1 MSIKYVTHLNLS
13 QNQLENAVIHKSATA
28 PSSPVEGQMYY
39 NTTDHTFRVYNGTKW
54 LAFADIDGA
63 MAIHGDEF
71 HSKTYEDTANKD
83 TVSLTNSDTNYPSS
97 KLVTTEL
104 NKKLDSSAAYVH
116 PNHTGDVTSNGDGAT
131 TISNNAV
138 TTDKINAAAVTNAKL
153 ASMTAN
159 TIKGAISAGAPIDL
173 TPTQVRTMINVADG
187 ANNYIHPTYT
197 YTAPT
202 NGTGT
207 TLSSVDFLSTLTVV
221 NGHVTGATKRN
232 LVAGSNVSITASA
245 DGNVT
250 IASTDTNTTY
260 SAGTGL
266 SLSGTTFNHS
276 NSVTAGSA
284 SEGGATRTL
293 AFGGTFNIPS
303 VDYDAQGHIT
313 GKGSITLTM
322 PANPN
327 TDTVTRMKVGA
338 GGTLRSGDFT
348 FLPGTNVSLVEN
360 PDRTY
365 TWSATDTTYSA
376 GNGLTLSTTTFA
388 LGTPGTVTATSTNGV
403 TASSHTHAIDATV
416 AATASKIMVRD
427 ASGRAQIAAPAADAD
442 IANKGYVDG
451 LLAANDAMVYK
462 GIIDASTNPNYPI
475 ANAGDT
481 YKISVAGR
489 IGGASGPR
497 VEVGDMVICINDGSA
512 AGTHATVG
520 SNWNIIQVNIDGAVI
535 GPASS
540 TADAIALFDGASGKL
555 LKNSAKTLSGLTTD
569 IVAAV
574 NIKTLDTTATTAQ
587 STSASEAIK
596 GTGTVV
602 LHKIAKTGTYSDLIG
617 TPTIGNGQLTI
628 SGGTDLNVTAGG
640 TFTANATGNTTTT
653 LSHSNVTRS
662 NTTNNSATLS
672 PGGTTTIVDTV
683 TSSATGHI
691 TATNTKTITLDS
703 AIPRKAA
710 ANIMGGSTSWVFTHN
725 LNTKDITASVI
736 EIASGDIVY
745 ADISATTVNTVT
757 VAFASTIP
765 ASTYR
770 IVVIG

>member
-28 PSSPVEGQMYY
+28 PSSPVEGQIYY
-39 NTTDHTFRVYNGTKW
+39 NTTDHTFRVYDGTKW
-54 LAFADIDGA
+54 LAFADVDSA
-63 MAIHGDEF
+63 MSIHGDEF

-116 PNHTGDVTSNGDGAT
+116 PNHTGDVTSSGDGAT

-187 ANNYIHPTYT
+187 ANNYSHPTYT
-197 YTAPT
+197 YTTPT
-202 NGTGT
+202 SGTGT
-207 TLSSVDFLSTLTVV
+207 TLSSVDFISTLTVV

-232 LVAGSNVSITASA
+232 LVAGNNVSITAA
-245 DGNVT
+245 ANGDVT

-303 VDYDAQGHIT
+303 VNYDAQGHIT

-348 FLPGTNVSLVEN
+348 FLPGTNISLVEN

-388 LGTPGTVTATSTNGV
+388 LGTPSTITGASTNSTTST
-403 TASSHTHAIDATV
+403 SHTHAIDATV

-427 ASGRAQIAAPAADAD
+427 ASGRAQIANPSAAAD

-489 IGGASGPR
+489 IGGASGPS

-540 TADAIALFDGASGKL
+540 TADAIALFDGTSGKL
-555 LKNSAKTLSGLTTD
+555 LKNSSKTLSGLTSD

-628 SGGTDLNVTAGG
+628 SGGTDLSVTAGG

-653 LSHSNVTRS
+653 LSHSNVTRT

-683 TSSATGHI
+683 SSSATGHI
-691 TATNTKTITLDS
+691 TGANTKTITLDS

-710 ANIMGGSTSWVFTHN
+710 ANITGGSTSWVFTHN

-736 EIASGDIVY
+736 EIATGDIVY

-757 VAFASTIP
+757 VTFASTIP